1 MLFLFSRQFFI
12 WFPFL
17 MFVKNNVPEPWQMD
31 KAFIMLLKHLFILY
45 CDGKKQENLHR
56 LAGRVA
62 MKFSLCEKKIQC
74 SSLTGSVA
82 VRYVLTTLVY
92 HSGHKDGFSEGNW
105 THLSLKISSY
115 LSADHLK
122 SILLQ
127 YFSWFSFDLL
137 SSSQRICRICT
148 EGEKRNNF
156 YLSYTR
162 NWINP
167 KVILGCERWKH

>member
-1 MLFLFSRQFFI
+1 
-12 WFPFL
+12 
-17 MFVKNNVPEPWQMD
+17 MD

-92 HSGHKDGFSEGNW
+92 HSGHKDGFSEGN
-105 THLSLKISSY
+105 
-115 LSADHLK
+115 
-122 SILLQ
+122 
-127 YFSWFSFDLL
+127 
-137 SSSQRICRICT
+137 
-148 EGEKRNNF
+148 
-156 YLSYTR
+156 
-162 NWINP
+162 
-167 KVILGCERWKH
+167 